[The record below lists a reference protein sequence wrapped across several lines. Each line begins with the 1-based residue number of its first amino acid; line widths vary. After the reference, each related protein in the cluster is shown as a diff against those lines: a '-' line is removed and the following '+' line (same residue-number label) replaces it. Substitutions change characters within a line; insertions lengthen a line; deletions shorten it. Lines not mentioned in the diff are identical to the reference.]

1 MALPKPLIK
10 LMTSAFLQSHW
21 LFLFPKI
28 KSLEVFM
35 LTSLALIFL
44 CGLLLGSIFQ
54 KIKLPPLL
62 GMIITGIILGPYA
75 LNLIDQSVLSISSD
89 LRQIALII
97 ILTRA
102 GLNLDINSLK
112 KVGRPAILMCFLPAC
127 FEIIGMVLLAPPL
140 LGISI
145 LDALIMGT
153 VVAAVSPAVIVPKM
167 LKLIETGYGKDKSIP
182 QMIMA
187 GASVDDVF
195 VIVLFTS
202 FTGLAQGESFSPIS
216 LIQVPISIILGL
228 GLGILIGILLGFF
241 FKKVHMRDSIKVIII
256 LSISFLLVTLENSLK
271 GIVPIS
277 GLIAIM
283 SIGISLQ
290 KIRSDASKR
299 ISTKFSKL
307 WVAAE
312 LMLFVLVGATVD
324 IKYAFSA
331 GIMAILLIFGVL
343 VFRMIGVLICLIKTK
358 LNKKERIFCMIAYCP
373 KATVQAA
380 IGYIPLTMGLS
391 CGNIVLTVAVLSIL
405 ITAPLGAFFIELL
418 YKRLLKKE

>member
-1 MALPKPLIK
+1 
-10 LMTSAFLQSHW
+10 
-21 LFLFPKI
+21 
-28 KSLEVFM
+28 M

-228 GLGILIGILLGFF
+228 GLGILIGIILGFF

-271 GIVPIS
+271 GIIPVS

-343 VFRMIGVLICLIKTK
+343 VFRMIGVFICLIKTK